1 VPTRPVGI
9 QLLAVLLS
17 CYAMGGFA
25 LALRMVGDRDPRI
38 RWQLV
43 GAAGAAFAVSA
54 GVAAL
59 SVWRLERRSPPALIV
74 CGVLGAA
81 LCLAIPAA
89 APPAVVTRQTWWA
102 SAGGG
107 ALFVG
112 FLLLTAWYVR
122 RELRAR
128 A

>member
-1 VPTRPVGI
+1 MPPRPVGI
-9 QLLAVLLS
+9 QALAVLLS

-25 LALRMVGDRDPRI
+25 LALRMIGDQDPRL
-38 RWQLV
+38 RWQIV
-43 GAAGAAFAVSA
+43 GAASVAFAVSA
-54 GVAAL
+54 GAAAL
-59 SVWRLERRSPPALIV
+59 SVWRLERRSPPAVVV

-89 APPAVVTRQTWWA
+89 APSSVVTRETWLA

-112 FLLLTAWYVR
+112 FLLLAAWYVR